1 MNEVKIEYWIS
12 GGIGCASPRIP
23 WTVDLTDEEMEIYKN
38 AIENKIPL
46 EDVKDLQP
54 ALWRAYDEIVKYEK
68 ECAEEFGG
76 EDDDE
81 DESGGDIKVEFV
93 DPLYHW

>member
-1 MNEVKIEYWIS
+1 MSEVNVQYWIS

-23 WTVDLTDEEMEIYKN
+23 WTVDLTDEEMEIYNN

-46 EDVKDLQP
+46 EEVESLND
-54 ALWRAYDEIVKYEK
+54 ALCRAYNEIIEYEK
-68 ECAEEFGG
+68 ECAEEFG
-76 EDDDE
+76 DE

-93 DPLYHW
+93 DPLFRW